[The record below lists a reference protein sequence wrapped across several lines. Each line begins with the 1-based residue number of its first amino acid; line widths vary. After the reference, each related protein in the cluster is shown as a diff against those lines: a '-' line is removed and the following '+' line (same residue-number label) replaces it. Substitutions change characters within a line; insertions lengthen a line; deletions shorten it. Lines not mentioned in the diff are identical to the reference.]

1 MQSSDPVRVYLGLAF
16 VQSVCFSLFFTV
28 QLVYH
33 ATVVGLD
40 PLQMI
45 LVGTVLEIVCFVFEV
60 PTGVV
65 ADVYSRRLSVLVGLA
80 LMGCSYTLE
89 GGVAQFWAA
98 LVSQVLW
105 GLGYTFTSGAHQAWI
120 TDEVGEAA
128 AGPVFL
134 RYRKAWLLGGVT
146 GTVLAAGLALV
157 HIQLPMVFAGAGMF
171 VLVAALAIVM
181 PERHMHVV
189 PRERS
194 AFRQMAA
201 TAGAGLRLAV
211 VSPVVRVVVIISLVT
226 GLAAEAYDR
235 LAVPSVIGRFE
246 LPQVFGADQPAF
258 WFALSGLIGMLISV
272 ATAEVFGR
280 RYARFLVDGVPA
292 RLLAGL
298 SAVDI
303 AALVVFAVCG
313 YLWLAFAMMWVRRVL
328 ATIIEP
334 VQTAWL
340 SRGLEP
346 TVRATVLS
354 MAGQANSIGQAAGG
368 PVFGV
373 IGTAVS
379 LTTALVGSAGLLTPI
394 VALYGRFGSR
404 VSLHRTALRRPAL
417 RRRARRDP

>member
-1 MQSSDPVRVYLGLAF
+1 MQSSDPVRVYLVLAF

-65 ADVYSRRLSVLVGLA
+65 ADVHSRRLSVLVGLA
-80 LMGCSYTLE
+80 MMGCSYTLE

-120 TDEVGEAA
+120 TDEIGEAA

-157 HIQLPMVFAGAGMF
+157 HIQIPMLLAGLGMF

-181 PERHMHVV
+181 PERHMRAAR
-189 PRERS
+189 PERS
-194 AFRQMAA
+194 AFRQMTA
-201 TAGAGLRLAV
+201 TAGAGLRLAAA
-211 VSPVVRVVVIISLVT
+211 SPVVRVILLISLVT

-235 LAVPSVIGRFE
+235 LAVPSVLARFE
-246 LPQVFGADQPAF
+246 FPQVFGADQPAF
-258 WFALSGLIGMLISV
+258 WFGVSGLIGMLIGV
-272 ATAEVFGR
+272 AAAEVFGR
-280 RYARFLVDGVPA
+280 RYARFLGPGVPA
-292 RLLAGL
+292 RLLACLGAL
-298 SAVDI
+298 DI
-303 AALVVFAVCG
+303 AALAVFAVCG
-313 YLWLAFAMMWVRRVL
+313 HLWLAFAMMWVRRVL
-328 ATIIEP
+328 ATISEP

-340 SRGLEP
+340 NRGLDP

-379 LTTALVGSAGLLTPI
+379 LATALVGSAGLLTPI
-394 VALYGRFGSR
+394 VALYGRFGAR
-404 VSLHRTALRRPAL
+404 DRAQLRRPA
-417 RRRARRDP
+417 RRDP

>member
-33 ATVVGLD
+33 VTVVGLD

-65 ADVYSRRLSVLVGLA
+65 ADVHSRRLSVLIGLA

-89 GGVAQFWAA
+89 GGVPLFWAA

-120 TDEVGEAA
+120 TDEIGEAA

-134 RYRKAWLLGGVT
+134 RHRKAWLLGGVT
-146 GTVLAAGLALV
+146 GTVSAAGLALV
-157 HIQLPMVFAGAGMF
+157 HIQVPMVLAGVGMF
-171 VLVAALAIVM
+171 VLVTVLAFVM
-181 PERHMHVV
+181 PERHMHVA
-189 PRERS
+189 PPEGS
-194 AFRQMAA
+194 ALRQMAV
-201 TAGAGLRLAV
+201 TARAGLRLATA
-211 VSPVVRVVVIISLVT
+211 SPVVRVILLISLVT

-235 LAVPSVIGRFE
+235 LAVPSIIARFE
-246 LPQVFGADQPAF
+246 FPPVLGADQPAF
-258 WFALSGLIGMLISV
+258 WFGVSGLIGMLIGV
-272 ATAEVFGR
+272 VVAEVFGR
-280 RYARFLVDGVPA
+280 RFARFLGPGVPA

-303 AALVVFAVCG
+303 AALVVFALCG
-313 YLWLAFAMMWVRRVL
+313 HLWLAFAMTWVRRVI
-328 ATIIEP
+328 ATISEP

-340 SRGLEP
+340 NRGLP
-346 TVRATVLS
+346 PAVRATVLS
-354 MAGQANSIGQAAGG
+354 MTGQANSVGQAAGG

-373 IGTAVS
+373 VGTTGS
-379 LTTALVGSAGLLTPI
+379 LAAALVGSAALLTPI
-394 VALYGRFGSR
+394 VALYGRFG
-404 VSLHRTALRRPAL
+404 A
-417 RRRARRDP
+417 RRR

>member
-65 ADVYSRRLSVLVGLA
+65 ADVHSRRLSVLIGLA

-98 LVSQVLW
+98 LAGQVLW
-105 GLGYTFTSGAHQAWI
+105 GLGYTFTSGAHQSWI
-120 TDEVGEAA
+120 TDEIGEAA

-157 HIQLPMVFAGAGMF
+157 HIQIPMVLAGVGMF
-171 VLVAALAIVM
+171 GLVAVLAIVM
-181 PERHMHVV
+181 PERHMRAAS
-189 PRERS
+189 PERS
-194 AFRQMAA
+194 TFGRMTA
-201 TAGAGLRLAV
+201 TARAGLRLAA
-211 VSPVVRVVVIISLVT
+211 VSPVVRVILLISLIT

-235 LAVPSVIGRFE
+235 LAVPSVLERFTF
-246 LPQVFGADQPAF
+246 PQVLGTDQPAF
-258 WFALSGLIGMLISV
+258 WFAVSGLVGLLVSV
-272 ATAEVFGR
+272 VAAEVFGR
-280 RYARFLVDGVPA
+280 RFTRFLVDGVPA
-292 RLLAGL
+292 RLLAGIAAL
-298 SAVDI
+298 DI

-313 YLWLAFAMMWVRRVL
+313 HLWLAFAMMWARRVL
-328 ATIIEP
+328 ATISEP
-334 VQTAWL
+334 VQTAWVN
-340 SRGLEP
+340 RGLEP

-354 MAGQANSIGQAAGG
+354 MTGQANSVGQAAGG

-373 IGTAVS
+373 IGTAGS
-379 LTTALVGSAGLLTPI
+379 LTTALVGSAALLTP
-394 VALYGRFGSR
+394 VVELYRRFG
-404 VSLHRTALRRPAL
+404 TGRPA
-417 RRRARRDP
+417 RRSADRHG

>member
-65 ADVYSRRLSVLVGLA
+65 ADAHSRRLSVLVGLA

-120 TDEVGEAA
+120 TDEIGETA
-128 AGPVFL
+128 AGPIFL
-134 RYRKAWLLGGVT
+134 RYRKAWLFGGVI

-157 HIQLPMVFAGAGMF
+157 HLQIPMVLAGLGMF
-171 VLVAALAIVM
+171 GLVAVLAVVM
-181 PERHMHVV
+181 PERHMRVA
-189 PRERS
+189 PRDRP
-194 AFRQMAA
+194 ALRRMAA
-201 TAGAGLRLAV
+201 TAGAGLRLAAA
-211 VSPVVRVVVIISLVT
+211 SPVVRLIAIISLIT

-246 LPQVFGADQPAF
+246 FPQVLGADQPAF
-258 WFALSGLIGMLISV
+258 WFAVSGLIGMLISV
-272 ATAEVFGR
+272 VAAEVFGR
-280 RYARFLVDGVPA
+280 RYTRFLARGIPA

-298 SAVDI
+298 SALDI
-303 AALVVFAVCG
+303 AALVVFAVSG
-313 YLWLAFAMMWVRRVL
+313 HLWLAFAMMWVRRVL
-328 ATIIEP
+328 ATLSEP

-340 SRGLEP
+340 NRGLEP

-354 MAGQANSIGQAAGG
+354 MAGQANSIGQATGG

-373 IGTAVS
+373 LGTSVS
-379 LTTALVGSAGLLTPI
+379 LAIALVGSAGLLTPI
-394 VALYGRFGSR
+394 VALYMRFGR
-404 VSLHRTALRRPAL
+404 VRT
-417 RRRARRDP
+417 RARQDR

>member
-33 ATVVGLD
+33 VTVVGLD

-65 ADVYSRRLSVLVGLA
+65 ADVHSRRLSVLIGLA

-89 GGVAQFWAA
+89 GGVPLFWAA

-120 TDEVGEAA
+120 TDEIGEAA

-146 GTVLAAGLALV
+146 GTVSAAGLALV
-157 HIQLPMVFAGAGMF
+157 HIQVPMVLAGVGMF
-171 VLVAALAIVM
+171 VLVTVLALVM
-181 PERHMHVV
+181 PERHMHVA
-189 PRERS
+189 PREGS
-194 AFRQMAA
+194 ALRQMAV
-201 TAGAGLRLAV
+201 TARAGLRLATA
-211 VSPVVRVVVIISLVT
+211 SPVVRVILLISLVT

-235 LAVPSVIGRFE
+235 LAVPSIIARFE
-246 LPQVFGADQPAF
+246 FPPVLGADQPAF
-258 WFALSGLIGMLISV
+258 WFGVSGLIGMLIGV
-272 ATAEVFGR
+272 VVAEVFGR
-280 RYARFLVDGVPA
+280 RFARFLGPGVPA

-303 AALVVFAVCG
+303 AALVVFALCG
-313 YLWLAFAMMWVRRVL
+313 HLWLAFAMMWVRRVI
-328 ATIIEP
+328 ATISEP

-340 SRGLEP
+340 NRGLP
-346 TVRATVLS
+346 PAVRATVLS
-354 MAGQANSIGQAAGG
+354 MTGQANSVGQAAGG

-373 IGTAVS
+373 IGTTGS
-379 LTTALVGSAGLLTPI
+379 LAAALVGSAALLTPI
-394 VALYGRFGSR
+394 VALYGRFG
-404 VSLHRTALRRPAL
+404 A
-417 RRRARRDP
+417 RRR

>member
-1 MQSSDPVRVYLGLAF
+1 MPASDPVRVYLALAF

-65 ADVYSRRLSVLVGLA
+65 ADVHSRRLSVVIGLA

-120 TDEVGEAA
+120 TDEIGETA

-134 RYRKAWLLGGVT
+134 RYRKAWLLGGVA

-157 HIQLPMVFAGAGMF
+157 HIRIPMVLAGFGMF
-171 VLVAALAIVM
+171 GLVTVLAVVM
-181 PERHMHVV
+181 PERHMRAV
-189 PRERS
+189 PRDRS
-194 AFRQMAA
+194 AFRRIAA
-201 TAGAGLRLAV
+201 TAGSGVRLAV
-211 VSPVVRVVVIISLVT
+211 ASPVVRVIVIISLVT

-246 LPQVFGADQPAF
+246 LPTVFGTDQPAF
-258 WFALSGLIGMLISV
+258 WFAVSGLIGMLISV
-272 ATAEVFGR
+272 VAAEAFGR
-280 RYARFLVDGVPA
+280 RYARFLADGVPA
-292 RLLAGL
+292 GLLAGL
-298 SAVDI
+298 SALDI
-303 AALVVFAVCG
+303 AALAVFAVCG
-313 YLWLAFAMMWVRRVL
+313 HLWLAFAMMWVRRVL
-328 ATIIEP
+328 ATISEP

-340 SRGLEP
+340 SRGLDQ

-354 MAGQANSIGQAAGG
+354 MTGQANSIGQAAGG

-373 IGTAVS
+373 IGTAAS
-379 LTTALVGSAGLLTPI
+379 LTTALVGSAGLLTPT
-394 VALYGRFGSR
+394 VALYARFGAR
-404 VSLHRTALRRPAL
+404 E
-417 RRRARRDP
+417 RARQDP

>member
-45 LVGTVLEIVCFVFEV
+45 LVGTVLEVVCFVFEV

-65 ADVYSRRLSVLVGLA
+65 ADVHSRRLSVLVGLG
-80 LMGCSYTLE
+80 LMGCSYALE

-120 TDEVGEAA
+120 TDEIGETA

-134 RYRKAWLLGGVT
+134 RYRKAWLLGGGT

-157 HIQLPMVFAGAGMF
+157 HIQIPMVLAGLGMF
-171 VLVAALAIVM
+171 GLVAALAIVM
-181 PERHMHVV
+181 PERHMRAA
-189 PRERS
+189 PRDRS
-194 AFRQMAA
+194 ALRRMAA

-211 VSPVVRVVVIISLVT
+211 ASPVVRVIVIISLIT

-235 LAVPSVIGRFE
+235 LAVPSVLGRFE
-246 LPQVFGADQPAF
+246 FPQVLGTDQPAF
-258 WFALSGLIGMLISV
+258 WFAVSGLIGMLVSV
-272 ATAEVFGR
+272 VAAEVFGR
-280 RYARFLVDGVPA
+280 RYARVLADGVPA
-292 RLLAGL
+292 RLLACL

-313 YLWLAFAMMWVRRVL
+313 HLWLAFAMMWVRRVL
-328 ATIIEP
+328 ATLSEP

-340 SRGLEP
+340 NRGLEP

-373 IGTAVS
+373 IGTSVS
-379 LTTALVGSAGLLTPI
+379 LATALVGSAGLLTPI
-394 VALYGRFGSR
+394 VALYTRFGAR
-404 VSLHRTALRRPAL
+404 E
-417 RRRARRDP
+417 RARRDP

>member
-33 ATVVGLD
+33 ATVVGLN

-45 LVGTVLEIVCFVFEV
+45 LVGTVLEIVCFVFEI
-60 PTGVV
+60 PTGVL
-65 ADVYSRRLSVLVGLA
+65 ADVHSRRLSVLVGLA

-89 GGVAQFWAA
+89 GGVAQLWAA

-120 TDEVGEAA
+120 TDEIGETA

-157 HIQLPMVFAGAGMF
+157 HIQIPMVLAGLGMF
-171 VLVAALAIVM
+171 GLVAALSIVM
-181 PERHMHVV
+181 PERHMRAASRDR
-189 PRERS
+189 P
-194 AFRQMAA
+194 AFRRMAA
-201 TAGAGLRLAV
+201 TAGAGLRLAGA
-211 VSPVVRVVVIISLVT
+211 SPVVRVIAIISLIT

-246 LPQVFGADQPAF
+246 FPQVLGTDQPAF
-258 WFALSGLIGMLISV
+258 WFAVSGLVGMLISV
-272 ATAEVFGR
+272 VVAEMFGR
-280 RYARFLVDGVPA
+280 RFSRFLTHGMPA

-298 SAVDI
+298 SALDI

-313 YLWLAFAMMWVRRVL
+313 QLWLAFAMMWVRRVL
-328 ATIIEP
+328 ATLTEP

-340 SRGLEP
+340 NRGLEP

-354 MAGQANSIGQAAGG
+354 MAGQANSVGQAVGG

-373 IGTAVS
+373 IGTSVS
-379 LTTALVGSAGLLTPI
+379 LATALVGSAGLLTPI
-394 VALYGRFGSR
+394 VALYGRFGAR
-404 VSLHRTALRRPAL
+404 ARTP
-417 RRRARRDP
+417 ARRDP

>member
-45 LVGTVLEIVCFVFEV
+45 LVGTVLEVVCFVFEV

-65 ADVYSRRLSVLVGLA
+65 ADAHSRRLSVLIGLA

-98 LVSQVLW
+98 LVGQVLW
-105 GLGYTFTSGAHQAWI
+105 GLGYTFTSGANQAWI
-120 TDEVGEAA
+120 TDEIGEAA

-157 HIQLPMVFAGAGMF
+157 HIQIPMVLAGLGMF
-171 VLVAALAIVM
+171 GLVAVLAIVM
-181 PERHMHVV
+181 PERHMRAAA
-189 PRERS
+189 RERS
-194 AFRQMAA
+194 PLRGMAA
-201 TAGAGLRLAV
+201 TAGAGIRLAAA
-211 VSPVVRVVVIISLVT
+211 SPVVRVIVVISLIT

-235 LAVPSVIGRFE
+235 LAVPSVIERFAF
-246 LPQVFGADQPAF
+246 PPVFGSDQPAF
-258 WFALSGLIGMLISV
+258 WFGVSGLIGMLISV
-272 ATAEVFGR
+272 AAAEVFGR
-280 RYARFLVDGVPA
+280 RFARFLAGGVPA

-298 SAVDI
+298 AALDI
-303 AALVVFAVCG
+303 AALVAFAVSG
-313 YLWLAFAMMWVRRVL
+313 HLWLAFAMMWARRVL
-328 ATIIEP
+328 ATISEP
-334 VQTAWL
+334 VQTAWVN
-340 SRGLEP
+340 RGLDP

-354 MAGQANSIGQAAGG
+354 MTGQANSVGQAAGG

-373 IGTAVS
+373 IGTAFS
-379 LTTALVGSAGLLTPI
+379 LTTALVGSAALLTP
-394 VALYGRFGSR
+394 VVELYRRFGTR
-404 VSLHRTALRRPAL
+404 E
-417 RRRARRDP
+417 RARRPIS